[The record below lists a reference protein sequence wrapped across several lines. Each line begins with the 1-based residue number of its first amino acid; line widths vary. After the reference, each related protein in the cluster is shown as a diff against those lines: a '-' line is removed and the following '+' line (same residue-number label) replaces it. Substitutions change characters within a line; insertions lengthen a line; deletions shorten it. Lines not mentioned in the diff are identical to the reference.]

1 MFSTNRQ
8 TFIDSKKKQESKR
21 KTNKCKETEMERER
35 VRERNTNRELNSP
48 SSTFVLCKLISL
60 SLPHPSPLWLTSF
73 STFLGYP
80 APHCRCCVGDFLQ
93 MECLASHFVSKSF
106 PNYLSIKLYSCMV
119 VGSNNRILLSS
130 FDFCNLLYR

>member
-1 MFSTNRQ
+1 MQRNRNG
-8 TFIDSKKKQESKR
+8 E
-21 KTNKCKETEMERER
+21 
-35 VRERNTNRELNSP
+35 RERNTNRELNSP

-130 FDFCNLLYR
+130 FDFCNMLYRQVIVYCFSYRDNKIKVKKFCKQIMNCH

>member
-1 MFSTNRQ
+1 MQKRNKRAKEKQ
-8 TFIDSKKKQESKR
+8 INAKKQKW
-21 KTNKCKETEMERER
+21 RE
-35 VRERNTNRELNSP
+35 RERNTNRELNSP